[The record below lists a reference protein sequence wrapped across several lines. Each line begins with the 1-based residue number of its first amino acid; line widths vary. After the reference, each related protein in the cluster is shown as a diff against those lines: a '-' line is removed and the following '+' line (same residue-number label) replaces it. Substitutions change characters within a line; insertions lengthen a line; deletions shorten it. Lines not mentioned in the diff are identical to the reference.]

1 MSYRPVVGEDLSV
14 IQQSLTIDSEDYKHF
29 RISYPVLGVILSV
42 YPADVDKN
50 RSAMQAVDR
59 KGHTHECTVQVV
71 NDGSGAYTTLEN
83 VIITPDSPT
92 GLDDYEERLP
102 RGSSALTTG
111 AEYKSNLNGI
121 DPHDLDGDWCVV
133 GFLGGRLD
141 SPFIIR
147 YWPHARNTMDAAT
160 SGGGLNGDFLVQ
172 DRRYFRRTNGIET
185 VITSEGNIILTTTFA
200 NSTLTP
206 GEDPVA
212 GRVARTLDEDV
223 GGSVKLVVKPSQTLE
238 IDFNTQ
244 VDGIGIFGDTEPQ
257 LPQLNPPVDE
267 PVDDGDKPDTYLFVD
282 KNQVDLTV
290 PVNVTFTSDDFIR
303 YEATNKVTLEST
315 KLYLGQAAEDSEED
329 PVVLG
334 EKLREWFLTPFQVL
348 SPFGPLKIDPTTVSP
363 VGSSPYDSTLS
374 KKSFVE

>member
-1 MSYRPVVGEDLSV
+1 MSYRPVFGEDQSV

-29 RISYPVLGVILSV
+29 RISYPMLGVILSV
-42 YPADVDKN
+42 YPADVDQN

-59 KGHTHECTVQVV
+59 KGHTHECTVQIV
-71 NDGSGAYTTLEN
+71 NDGSGSYTTLEN

-111 AEYKSNLNGI
+111 AEYKPNLNGI

-133 GFLGGRLD
+133 GFLGGRID

-147 YWPHARNTMDAAT
+147 YWPHARNTLDAAT

-172 DRRYFRRTNGIET
+172 DRRYFRRTNGVET
-185 VITSEGNIILTTTFA
+185 VVTSEGNILLSTTFA
-200 NSTLTP
+200 NSVLTP
-206 GEDPVA
+206 GEDPVS
-212 GRVARTLDEDV
+212 GRIARTLDEDV
-223 GGSVKLVVKPSQTLE
+223 GGSVKVVVKPSQTLE

-244 VDGIGIFGDTEPQ
+244 VEGVGIFGNTEPQ
-257 LPQLNPPVDE
+257 LPQLNPPVEE
-267 PVDDGDKPDTYLFVD
+267 PVDDGEKTDTYLFVD
-282 KNQVDLTV
+282 KNQVDLTI
-290 PVNVTFTSDDFIR
+290 PVSVTFTSGDFIR
-303 YEATNKVTLEST
+303 YEATNKVTLEAE

-334 EKLREWFLTPFQVL
+334 EKLREWFTNPFQVL
-348 SPFGPLKIDPTTVSP
+348 SPFGPLKIDPTVIVP
-363 VGSSPYDSTLS
+363 SSPYDTTLS
-374 KKSFVE
+374 EKSFVE